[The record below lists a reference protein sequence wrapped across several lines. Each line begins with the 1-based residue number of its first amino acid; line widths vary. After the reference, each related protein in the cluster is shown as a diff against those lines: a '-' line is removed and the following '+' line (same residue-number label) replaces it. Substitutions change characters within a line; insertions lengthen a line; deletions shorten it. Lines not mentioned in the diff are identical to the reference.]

1 MILVQVY
8 TESKNKA
15 KLGDRQTRRKEGD
28 REVGKEGACYSKPAR
43 NPQIQLQEMM
53 RD

>member
-1 MILVQVY
+1 MTLVQVY

-15 KLGDRQTRRKEGD
+15 KLEDRQTRRKEGD
-28 REVGKEGACYSKPAR
+28 REGEKERARYSEAACST
-43 NPQIQLQEMM
+43 QIQLQEMI

>member
-1 MILVQVY
+1 MTLVQVY

-15 KLGDRQTRRKEGD
+15 KLEERQTRRKEGD
-28 REVGKEGACYSKPAR
+28 REGGKEGVRYSEAACS
-43 NPQIQLQEMM
+43 PQIQLQEMM